1 MSTTLQPSRLSPDEQ
16 GVLRTLLEAL
26 RGPEH
31 PITARITIGR
41 KPLEV
46 PTSALELMT
55 EVVEHLA
62 AGRAVAVLGADEE
75 ISPREAA
82 ELLAVSRP
90 FAARLFDEGRIPSR
104 RVGTHRR
111 ALVRDVLAYRDN
123 QQAARR
129 AALDELAAE
138 GQRLSLG
145 Y

>member
-1 MSTTLQPSRLSPDEQ
+1 MSTTLQSSRLSSEEQ
-16 GVLRTLLEAL
+16 GLLRALLDAL

-31 PITARITIGR
+31 PVTARITIGR

-46 PTSALELMT
+46 PPSALELMT

-62 AGRAVAVLGADEE
+62 AGRAVAVVGADEE

-82 ELLAVSRP
+82 ELLSVSRP

-111 ALVRDVLAYRDN
+111 ALVRDVVAYRD
-123 QQAARR
+123 QQKAARI

-138 GQRLSLG
+138 SQRLGL

>member
-1 MSTTLQPSRLSPDEQ
+1 MSTTLQPSHLSPDEQ

-26 RGPEH
+26 RGPKH
-31 PITARITIGR
+31 PVTARITVGR
-41 KPLEV
+41 KPLEL
-46 PTSALELMT
+46 PASALELMT

-90 FAARLFDEGRIPSR
+90 FAARLFDEGCIPSR

-111 ALVRDVLAYRDN
+111 ALVRDVIAYRDQ

-138 GQRLSLG
+138 GQRLGLG

>member
-1 MSTTLQPSRLSPDEQ
+1 MSAIQQPSRLSSEEQ
-16 GVLRTLLEAL
+16 GLLRALLDAL
-26 RGPEH
+26 CGAEH
-31 PITARITIGR
+31 PVTARITIGR
-41 KPLEV
+41 EPLEV
-46 PTSALELMT
+46 PPSALGLIA

-82 ELLAVSRP
+82 ELLSVSRP

-111 ALVRDVLAYRDN
+111 ALVRDVVAYRD
-123 QQAARR
+123 QQKAARM

-138 GQRLSLG
+138 SQRLGL